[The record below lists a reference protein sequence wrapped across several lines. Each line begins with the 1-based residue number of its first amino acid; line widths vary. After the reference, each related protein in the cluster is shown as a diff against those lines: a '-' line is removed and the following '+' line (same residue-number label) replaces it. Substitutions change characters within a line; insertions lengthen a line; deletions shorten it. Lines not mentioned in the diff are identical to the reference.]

1 MRLPKLDFKPM
12 KNLLN
17 LYDRSK
23 HINYLTEILSGLT
36 VSLALV
42 PEAIAFALIAGLS
55 PLTGLYAAFSIGLI
69 TSLFGG
75 RPGMISG
82 ATGAV
87 AVVIVSLAQS
97 HGVEYIF
104 ATVVLAGMIQMLAG
118 ALKLGKFIRLV
129 PHSVMFGFVNGLA
142 IVIFLAQLASFKVA
156 GENGELGWMIGDQL
170 NVMLGLVFLTML
182 IIWGLPKLTKAVP
195 ASLTAI
201 LVVSAIVLG
210 LDIDTRNV
218 GDISSIKGGFPP
230 FHIPEVPLTL
240 ETLSIIFPY
249 AFIVAGVGLIESLLT
264 LNLIDEITETRGKS
278 NKEAMAQGLANV
290 VTGFFSGMGGCA
302 MIGQSLINISSG
314 ARARL
319 SGIVASVMLL
329 VFIMFGAEYIEK
341 MPIAALTGLMIMVA
355 IGTFE
360 WASIRAIGRMPT
372 RDNLVGFLVA
382 GITVL
387 LHNLA
392 LAVLIGVII
401 SALVFAWENAK
412 RIRARKYV
420 DEDGTK
426 HYEIYGPLFF
436 GSVQAFAEKFD
447 IATDPDV
454 VIIDFRE
461 SRVNDMSGIRAIGRM
476 PTRDNLVGF
485 LVAGITVL
493 LHNLALAV
501 LIGVII
507 SALVFAWENAK
518 RIRARKYV
526 DEDGTKHYEIYGPLF
541 FGSVQAFAEKFDIA
555 TDPDVVIIDFRESRV
570 NDMSGIEALN
580 KITERYTRAGKELH
594 LRHLSPDCLK
604 LLKNAEKIIDV
615 NIIEDPTYKVA
626 VEI

>member
-1 MRLPKLDFKPM
+1 LRLPKLDLKPM

-195 ASLTAI
+195 ASLMAI

-230 FHIPEVPLTL
+230 FHIPEVPFTL

-436 GSVQAFAEKFD
+436 GSVQAFSEKFD
-447 IATDPDV
+447 IA
-454 VIIDFRE
+454 
-461 SRVNDMSGIRAIGRM
+461 A
-476 PTRDNLVGF
+476 
-485 LVAGITVL
+485 
-493 LHNLALAV
+493 
-501 LIGVII
+501 
-507 SALVFAWENAK
+507 
-518 RIRARKYV
+518 
-526 DEDGTKHYEIYGPLF
+526 
-541 FGSVQAFAEKFDIA
+541 
-555 TDPDVVIIDFRESRV
+555 DPDVVIIDFRESRV